1 MMLRYAQER
10 LKAVSKERL
19 VDDDRGTTLV
29 EVMVG
34 LLAGM
39 VVLMLAYGMWDAAT
53 KSQANTADRIDA
65 NARGRVA
72 MERITR
78 DIRSQQCLD
87 SATPAMIWA
96 ADLGM
101 EFYSSVADENLKGQ
115 RLERRRLEWVKD
127 PVQFKDGGGDVGDI
141 VETVWWTN
149 QTAAPFTFNVLKRK
163 VVLAEDVQRAVDKA
177 GLPIAIFQYYGYDPS
192 NVQVGRPSATPYPLV
207 TSTANAVNTLGRG
220 VSTAN
225 ISKVVI
231 VDINYLSRP
240 RRAKNSRKKVYPV
253 QFFNRVSVRTADP
266 SDPTRSPL
274 CI

>member
-1 MMLRYAQER
+1 MMLRYTTG
-10 LKAVSKERL
+10 KAKERL

-39 VVLMLAYGMWDAAT
+39 VVLMLAYGMWDGAT
-53 KSQANTADRIDA
+53 RSQANTADRIDA
-65 NARGRVA
+65 VSRGRGA

-87 SATPAMIWA
+87 SSTPAMVWA

-101 EFYSSVADENLKGQ
+101 EFYSSVAEENLGAQ
-115 RLERRRLEWVKD
+115 RIERRRLEWKKD
-127 PVQFKDGGGDVGDI
+127 PVQFTDGGSEVGDI
-141 VETVWWTN
+141 IETVWWTN

-163 VVLAEDVQRAVDKA
+163 VTLAEDVQRPLDKNGQPA
-177 GLPIAIFQYYGYDPS
+177 AIFQYFGYDES
-192 NVQVGRPSATPYPLV
+192 NLKVGRPNATPYPLV
-207 TSTANAVNTLGRG
+207 NSTPNGVNTLGRG
-220 VSTAN
+220 VATAN
-225 ISKVVI
+225 LSHVVL
-231 VDINYLSRP
+231 VDVNFLARP

-253 QFFNRVSVRTADP
+253 NFFNRVSVRTADP

-274 CI
+274 CL